1 MLCKCCLEI
10 LNNNLISEFVFYKC
24 SPIWDNGTMEHALG
38 VVASAHLRPSPP
50 LLDSPVLDMP
60 LLPGSCPHSPFPL
73 TLWLLLVTLPCGPGP
88 SAGECWK
95 AGPNLPGLQSFK
107 SSPKSR
113 FCEWILLIFFFFL
126 LLTPLSKNQSMWA
139 SSSQDNLLCFSGS
152 SPLDEG
158 NYCSDPEVTLS
169 FPGLIEE
176 NGILIYKNCGE

>member
-1 MLCKCCLEI
+1 MQSYLGQ
-10 LNNNLISEFVFYKC
+10 
-24 SPIWDNGTMEHALG
+24 WDNGACAGSCSLG
-38 VVASAHLRPSPP
+38 SPKPSPP
-50 LLDSPVLDMP
+50 LLDSSVLDMP

-107 SSPKSR
+107 SNPKSR
-113 FCEWILLIFFFFL
+113 FCEWILLIFFL
-126 LLTPLSKNQSMWA
+126 LLTPLLKNQSMWA
-139 SSSQDNLLCFSGS
+139 SSSQDNLLCLSGS

-158 NYCSDPEVTLS
+158 NYCSDPGVTLS

-176 NGILIYKNCGE
+176 NGIFIYKNCGE

>member
-1 MLCKCCLEI
+1 MNRQGQPRKCGITGPHTNLAGLMLCKCCLEI

-113 FCEWILLIFFFFL
+113 FCEWILLIFFFFFFFTVDSLIKKSKHVSL
-126 LLTPLSKNQSMWA
+126 L
-139 SSSQDNLLCFSGS
+139 
-152 SPLDEG
+152 
-158 NYCSDPEVTLS
+158 
-169 FPGLIEE
+169 FPR
-176 NGILIYKNCGE
+176 